1 MLYQKS
7 LIDYVMEPSPSM
19 NCFWSLIIMSSF
31 LNENEKLKIVM
42 SLPDELNHLKKPGL
56 IHLLP
61 NDWRI
66 FLGGSSFNND
76 NDSHSHI
83 YNINDYSHNH
93 HQTNTNDDIVNID
106 NDSTN
111 NNNHSNNNNGIAF
124 FNLPST
130 LLTSDFNDNDDSST
144 TATIESSDIGYLDTN
159 TQTITA
165 STQVNNN
172 NNNNNNSNNSNSN
185 SNNFDEIVNEILL
198 TRSTIILERVNSTIN
213 SSITNFLMRVLSG
226 CDLDDSTLVGS
237 FIVSISSLYY
247 ISSMMIEKRKLML
260 LISSSSSSSSLSS
273 SLNHIQYLLG
283 SLLTPILSIA
293 SLTTGSALCIRNRHY
308 LRPLVRSYTSSCLY
322 LNRLQL
328 IIGKYINTTQT
339 IILAALIMV
348 SSLAI
353 KYKIRYRHLKWIYQI
368 ALIRLLEIVKN
379 MQGSIERMIER

>member
-1 MLYQKS
+1 
-7 LIDYVMEPSPSM
+7 MEPSPSM
-19 NCFWSLIIMSSF
+19 KCFWSLIVSSF

-42 SLPDELNHLKKPGL
+42 SMPDELNHLKKPGL

-76 NDSHSHI
+76 SHSHI
-83 YNINDYSHNH
+83 YNINDYNHNHNH

-106 NDSTN
+106 NDSNNNNN
-111 NNNHSNNNNGIAF
+111 NNNHSNSNNNGIAF

-130 LLTSDFNDNDDSST
+130 LLTSDYNDNDDNST

-165 STQVNNN
+165 SAQVNDDD
-172 NNNNNNSNNSNSN
+172 NNNNNNSSN
-185 SNNFDEIVNEILL
+185 SNNFDEIVHEILS

-213 SSITNFLMRVLSG
+213 SSITNLLMRVLSG
-226 CDLDDSTLVGS
+226 CDLHDSTLVGS

-260 LISSSSSSSSLSS
+260 LISSNSSSLSS

-293 SLTTGSALCIRNRHY
+293 SLTTGSVLCIRNRHY
-308 LRPLVRSYTSSCLY
+308 LKPLVRSYTSSCLY
-322 LNRLQL
+322 INRLQS

-379 MQGSIERMIER
+379 MQGSIERMIEQR

>member
-1 MLYQKS
+1 
-7 LIDYVMEPSPSM
+7 
-19 NCFWSLIIMSSF
+19 
-31 LNENEKLKIVM
+31 M

-76 NDSHSHI
+76 SHSHI
-83 YNINDYSHNH
+83 FNINDYNHNH

-106 NDSTN
+106 TDSTN
-111 NNNHSNNNNGIAF
+111 NNHQHSNSTNNNGIAF

-130 LLTSDFNDNDDSST
+130 LLTSDYNDNDDSST
-144 TATIESSDIGYLDTN
+144 TATIESSDIGYIDTN

-165 STQVNNN
+165 SAQVNDD
-172 NNNNNNSNNSNSN
+172 NNNNNSSN
-185 SNNFDEIVNEILL
+185 SNNFDEIVHEILS
-198 TRSTIILERVNSTIN
+198 TRSTIILERVNSTFN
-213 SSITNFLMRVLSG
+213 SSITNLLMRVLSG
-226 CDLDDSTLVGS
+226 CDLHDSTLVGS

-247 ISSMMIEKRKLML
+247 ISSMMIEKKKLML
-260 LISSSSSSSSLSS
+260 LISSTSSSSSLSS

-293 SLTTGSALCIRNRHY
+293 SLTTGSVLCIRNRHY
-308 LRPLVRSYTSSCLY
+308 LKPLVRSYTSSCLY
-322 LNRLQL
+322 INRLQS

-379 MQGSIERMIER
+379 MQGSIERMIEQR